1 MTMPIRHPIDGEGV
15 TVDYLNGLLQ
25 HSGQAPSIADVTIE
39 ESRTYGDQMVS
50 TAARVLFPFAI
61 MMAWRRVGLAT

>member
-39 ESRTYGDQMVS
+39 DRALMAIKWYPPQRGCF
-50 TAARVLFPFAI
+50 FPFAI